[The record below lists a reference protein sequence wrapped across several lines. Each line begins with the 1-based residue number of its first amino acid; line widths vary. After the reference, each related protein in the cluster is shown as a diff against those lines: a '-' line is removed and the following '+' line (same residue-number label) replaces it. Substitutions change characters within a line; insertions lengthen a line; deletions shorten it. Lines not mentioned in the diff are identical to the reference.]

1 MGAYLVRR
9 VLQIVLTLFVFLT
22 IVFFLVNA
30 QPGDISRL
38 YSMDPNLP
46 PETRAQLQELFGV
59 NEPLWKQY
67 LVHLK
72 NTLTGDFGVSFSLY
86 PRTVADVILERL
98 PRTLVL
104 FLTATV
110 VSFYLGF
117 GLGKIIAWR
126 RGGWVEYTS
135 TVGGV
140 TLYTVFTPWFGLMM
154 IWLFA
159 FKAGWLPIGK
169 FLDPVVWQAAQ
180 TDSNSVFNL
189 MIATAVIL
197 SVIVFGVFL
206 VTRKK
211 RLAMAPLLGTGSIAV
226 AVLAAVGVWLASGV
240 GHLAWDIVKHM
251 ILPIATLTL
260 ISFAGDHA
268 ADPQQHA
275 GGDSRGLRAGGA
287 RQGVV
292 RQGGARPARGA
303 ERTAAG
309 GDQLCVQRGVR
320 DRRERDHRV
329 DLLLARHGTDAG
341 GGDGERRPAAGGGRL
356 RVRGT
361 VCAAGPPGGRHPVR
375 LP

>member
-1 MGAYLVRR
+1 MAAYIVKR

-38 YSMDPNLP
+38 YALDPNLP
-46 PETRAQLQELFGV
+46 PETRAQMQELFGV

-72 NTLTGDFGVSFSLY
+72 NTLTGDLGVSFSLY
-86 PRTVADVILERL
+86 PRTVADVIKERL

-135 TVGGV
+135 TLGGV

-159 FKAGWLPIGK
+159 FKAGWFPIGK
-169 FLDPVVWQAAQ
+169 FLDPVVWQDAPSDA
-180 TDSNSVFNL
+180 NSIFNL
-189 MIATAVIL
+189 MLATAVIL
-197 SVIVFGVFL
+197 SVVAFGVFL
-206 VTRKK
+206 VTSKK
-211 RLAMAPLLGTGSIAV
+211 RLGMARVLQVGSHCGVRPDRGGRLAFVGRRLPGLGHREAHG
-226 AVLAAVGVWLASGV
+226 LADRHADADQLCRN
-240 GHLAWDIVKHM
+240 D
-251 ILPIATLTL
+251 
-260 ISFAGDHA
+260 A

-275 GGDSRGLRAGGA
+275 GGDPGGLRAGGA
-287 RQGVV
+287 RQGVAGE
-292 RQGGARPARGA
+292 GGAGPARGA
-303 ERTAAG
+303 ERA
-309 GDQLCVQRGVR
+309 CCRW
-320 DRRERDHRV
+320 
-329 DLLLARHGTDAG
+329 
-341 GGDGERRPAAGGGRL
+341 
-356 RVRGT
+356 
-361 VCAAGPPGGRHPVR
+361 
-375 LP
+375 